1 MVLIGIGAV
10 LALLPAFLALRA
22 KARHDRVI
30 RLIHETP
37 VTPIAELVQSSKA
50 DPAVPILV
58 AVQGHV
64 VARKTTRLTAP
75 ITGRSCVAY
84 NVHALYKWSE
94 LGEPEENHIGD
105 STWVPWAV
113 DDGTGPALAPFD
125 PLEHRFGFVDGWQ
138 PRYRWPRTE
147 SSGDTFKNTP
157 RQLERVISHYG
168 RWRLPS
174 PEGLL
179 PDSSDRKDLSWK
191 VRILKE
197 FGNKV
202 FLLTKTFKIIKKV
215 DGGSP
220 VYQRNPL
227 EGLGITLANFEVKLF
242 DYTDKV
248 RAQIGTQQTA
258 LMAVATARAK
268 AQQAEQ
274 EALMAEAEGKAN
286 VARAKYEEEE
296 KKIRAVVGAQQRL
309 EVADLDRQ
317 AAAEK
322 KQEQILLGQGEA
334 ERKRLVLKA
343 DGALKQKLEAYV
355 QAQKLWANAFAQR
368 QVPSLVMGGGGAGDT
383 DKSTTNFAQMMQL
396 LVANQMGLD
405 LSVPKGAISRQR

>member
-1 MVLIGIGAV
+1 MV
-10 LALLPAFLALRA
+10 
-22 KARHDRVI
+22 
-30 RLIHETP
+30 
-37 VTPIAELVQSSKA
+37 
-50 DPAVPILV
+50 
-58 AVQGHV
+58 
-64 VARKTTRLTAP
+64 
-75 ITGRSCVAY
+75 
-84 NVHALYKWSE
+84 
-94 LGEPEENHIGD
+94 
-105 STWVPWAV
+105 
-113 DDGTGPALAPFD
+113 
-125 PLEHRFGFVDGWQ
+125 
-138 PRYRWPRTE
+138 
-147 SSGDTFKNTP
+147 
-157 RQLERVISHYG
+157 
-168 RWRLPS
+168 
-174 PEGLL
+174 
-179 PDSSDRKDLSWK
+179 
-191 VRILKE
+191 
-197 FGNKV
+197 
-202 FLLTKTFKIIKKV
+202 
-215 DGGSP
+215 
-220 VYQRNPL
+220 
-227 EGLGITLANFEVKLF
+227 NFEVKLF

-296 KKIRAVVGAQQRL
+296 KKIRAVVAGQQRL

-383 DKSTTNFAQMMQL
+383 DKSTTKLRPDDAAPGRQTNGAGPFNAQGRDQQATIASAHFSPAAVREWKQKRASVVPLARFSHHLTVEARNKPAMTALRL
-396 LVANQMGLD
+396 LAFRYSWL
-405 LSVPKGAISRQR
+405 AISSSGTLLNTPRGRMRFRVSSRNQRSTEIEPRRRRGNAVKQSPRRFEM